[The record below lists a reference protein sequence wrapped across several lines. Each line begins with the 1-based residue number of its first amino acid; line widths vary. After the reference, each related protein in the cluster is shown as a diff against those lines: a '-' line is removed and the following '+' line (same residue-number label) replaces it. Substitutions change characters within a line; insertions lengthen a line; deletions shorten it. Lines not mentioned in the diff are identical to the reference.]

1 MYSCRDQI
9 TLVKDHVI
17 KKQITCRRWN
27 QTYPTIEWDCSHKQV
42 LKRRCW
48 KVLGKVYSLQLQHKI
63 SLHGKHIQNTG
74 HEINEVPERW
84 QVVCHRAIWNNTETY
99 CSILTRISYTRVH
112 RTHREANSRSWGRKA
127 GHNFLDTVN
136 STFSQV
142 WVLDISWWMFSKRAI
157 TNYFLR
163 KCTLCMH
170 TFCNRFFA
178 AIPRSGKNTVI
189 VTLTLSQQFHL
200 IEKYHIA
207 AFRTLL
213 PSSIQHLPSLVP

>member
-1 MYSCRDQI
+1 MYCVFVGFLFLDELSSHAEDRDEIMYSCRDQI
-9 TLVKDHVI
+9 ALVKDHVI
-17 KKQITCRRWN
+17 KKQITCRHWN

-63 SLHGKHIQNTG
+63 SLHGKHIKSTG

-84 QVVCHRAIWNNTETY
+84 QVVCHRATWNNTEIY
-99 CSILTRISYTRVH
+99 CSVLTRISYTRVH
-112 RTHREANSRSWGRKA
+112 STHREANRRSWGRKV

-157 TNYFLR
+157 TN
-163 KCTLCMH
+163 
-170 TFCNRFFA
+170 
-178 AIPRSGKNTVI
+178 
-189 VTLTLSQQFHL
+189 
-200 IEKYHIA
+200 
-207 AFRTLL
+207 
-213 PSSIQHLPSLVP
+213 